1 MNKPLEIEVTYIAN
15 IARVKLR
22 GRLDTPGVDRVEA
35 KFTAAVV
42 PEGRNTVVDLSEV
55 SFIASMGLR
64 MFIGLAKALKRSN
77 AKLVLFA
84 PQSQVNE
91 VFTTVVLREIM
102 PIVVDEA
109 EAVRFAAT

>member
-1 MNKPLEIEVTYIAN
+1 LNKPLEIEVTYTAN

-22 GRLDTPGVDRVEA
+22 GRLDTPGVDRIEA
-35 KFTAAVV
+35 KFTSAVV

-64 MFIGLAKALKRSN
+64 MFIGLAKALKRNN

-91 VFTTVVLREIM
+91 IFNTVVLREIM
-102 PIVVDEA
+102 PIVVDES
-109 EAVRFAAT
+109 EAIRFAAS

>member
-1 MNKPLEIEVTYIAN
+1 LNKPLEIEVTYTAN

-22 GRLDTPGVDRVEA
+22 GRLDTPGVDRIEA
-35 KFTAAVV
+35 KFTSAVV

-64 MFIGLAKALKRSN
+64 MFIGLAKALKRNN

-91 VFTTVVLREIM
+91 IFTTVVLREIM

-109 EAVRFAAT
+109 EAMRFAAT

>member
-1 MNKPLEIEVTYIAN
+1 MNKPLEIEITYTGT

-22 GRLDTPGVDRVEA
+22 GRLDTPGVDRVES
-35 KFTAAVV
+35 KFTSADV
-42 PEGRNTVVDLSEV
+42 PEGKNTVVDLSEV

-64 MFIGLAKALKRSN
+64 MFIGLAKTLKRNN
-77 AKLVLFA
+77 AKVVLFA
-84 PQSQVNE
+84 PQSQVND
-91 VFTTVVLREIM
+91 VFTTVALRDIV

>member
-1 MNKPLEIEVTYIAN
+1 LNKPLEIEITYTAN

-35 KFTAAVV
+35 KFTSAVV

-55 SFIASMGLR
+55 GFIASMGLR
-64 MFIGLAKALKRSN
+64 MFIGLAKALKRNN
-77 AKLVLFA
+77 AKMVLFA

-91 VFTTVVLREIM
+91 VFNTVVLREIV

>member
-1 MNKPLEIEVTYIAN
+1 MEIEVTLFGN
-15 IARVKLR
+15 VARVKLR
-22 GRLDTPGVDRVEA
+22 GRLDTPGVDRIEQ

-42 PEGRNTVVDLSEV
+42 PDRHNTVVDLSEV

-64 MFIGLAKALKRSN
+64 MFIGLAKALKRQN

-91 VFTTVVLREIM
+91 VFTTVLLRD
-102 PIVVDEA
+102 IVPVVADEA
-109 EAVRFAAT
+109 EAIRIAAV